1 MEIWKDVKGYEG
13 FYQISN
19 TGKVK
24 SLRNNRILKNIKD
37 KDGYEI
43 IFFSIHQNQK
53 CFKVHRLVAE
63 AFIPNPDNKPQVD
76 HINSIPDDNRVE
88 NLRWVTSHENSMN
101 NNTTSRRS
109 ETLKKQISLYGK
121 TQSPVIKAIKVRDD
135 KGIVYDSISE
145 AAREYKVSKDYIK
158 NHFEILDE

>member
-1 MEIWKDVKGYEG
+1 
-13 FYQISN
+13 
-19 TGKVK
+19 
-24 SLRNNRILKNIKD
+24 
-37 KDGYEI
+37 
-43 IFFSIHQNQK
+43 
-53 CFKVHRLVAE
+53 
-63 AFIPNPDNKPQVD
+63 
-76 HINSIPDDNRVE
+76 
-88 NLRWVTSHENSMN
+88 MN